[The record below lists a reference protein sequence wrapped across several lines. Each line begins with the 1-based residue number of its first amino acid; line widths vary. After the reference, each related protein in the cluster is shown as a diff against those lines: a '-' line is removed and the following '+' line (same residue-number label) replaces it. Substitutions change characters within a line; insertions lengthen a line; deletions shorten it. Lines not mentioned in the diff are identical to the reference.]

1 MTMTG
6 TGKQQCIVLKPLDML
21 FFKEEKQIPE
31 AERYI
36 QLCWN
41 FNSVFSCDQCCSKR
55 LYYLLLE
62 QYQGSSLCCLT
73 DYGIKLRAY

>member
-1 MTMTG
+1 MTG

-41 FNSVFSCDQCCSKR
+41 FNSVFSSPTGGFG
-55 LYYLLLE
+55 LLLT
-62 QYQGSSLCCLT
+62 GKPLAFSCNV
-73 DYGIKLRAY
+73 